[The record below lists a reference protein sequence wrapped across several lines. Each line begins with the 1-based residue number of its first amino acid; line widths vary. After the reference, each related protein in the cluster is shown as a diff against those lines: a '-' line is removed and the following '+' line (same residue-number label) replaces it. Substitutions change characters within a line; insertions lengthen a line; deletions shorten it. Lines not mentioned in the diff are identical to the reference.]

1 MKGGEGDEEV
11 DAARDQDSREE
22 REREG
27 ADGILRLLRDV
38 GRVLEADQGIESERR
53 PGENREK
60 RAVALLELEVS
71 PDVAVPGAQDPE
83 ADRDDDQEP
92 GKLDHAIVDRA
103 LPRHLLGATVDPVE
117 NHLRLTRTYNPG
129 NGPGF
134 AVCLELE
141 LDLRLTLE
149 RVDQL
154 LGVSLEARSLAV
166 QGEDQRVEDR

>member
-1 MKGGEGDEEV
+1 VKGGEGDEEV

-92 GKLDHAIVDRA
+92 GKLDHREHHVRPDRRRDA
-103 LPRHLLGATVDPVE
+103 AKVHQRDEDDEGEGGERGRNVHELLQVVAAE
-117 NHLRLTRTYNPG
+117 
-129 NGPGF
+129 GP
-134 AVCLELE
+134 
-141 LDLRLTLE
+141 
-149 RVDQL
+149 
-154 LGVSLEARSLAV
+154 
-166 QGEDQRVEDR
+166 